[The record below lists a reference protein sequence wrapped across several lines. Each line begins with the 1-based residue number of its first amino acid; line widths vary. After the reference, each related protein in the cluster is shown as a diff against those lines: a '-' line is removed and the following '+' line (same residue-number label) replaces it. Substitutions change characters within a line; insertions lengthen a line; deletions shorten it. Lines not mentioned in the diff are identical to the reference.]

1 MISLKHKFDTV
12 LSKIGFQKSIC
23 DEYDLNI
30 KKENI
35 ININI
40 MSKCSMVAVE
50 IFCTNIPW
58 LYLESTR
65 RGPREG
71 FLPIV

>member
-1 MISLKHKFDTV
+1 MISLKHLKFDTV
-12 LSKIGFQKSIC
+12 LSKICFQFKSIC
-23 DEYDLNI
+23 DEYDLYI

-35 ININI
+35 INI

-71 FLPIV
+71 FLHIV

>member
-1 MISLKHKFDTV
+1 MISLKHLKFDTV
-12 LSKIGFQKSIC
+12 LSKICFQKSIC
-23 DEYDLNI
+23 DEYDLYYI

-35 ININI
+35 INI

-71 FLPIV
+71 FLHIV